1 MKKIVIF
8 CLLVLI
14 LVFGFISCAS
24 GSSSNVSGQ
33 NRVDADLLSF
43 MVYGNDFLTSITLP
57 DTWNV
62 DMTVAQQNGVNG
74 FFYLKEYGINNSPA
88 VVILNLAYKPNA
100 DTKLGEWI
108 EYDINDF
115 LDYYDGFTSERLNWD
130 VTNKNNYR
138 IITYSLRNDN
148 MGYLQYSAYFDV
160 GLHYFA
166 NIYVTVK
173 DKNKHD
179 EIVNDFR
186 KCLENSE
193 FTGIGVIM
201 EQL

>member
-1 MKKIVIF
+1 MKKNVFF
-8 CLLVLI
+8 CI
-14 LVFGFISCAS
+14 LVVVLAFSFIGCAS

-33 NRVDADLLSF
+33 NRMDTDLSSF
-43 MVYGNDFLTSITLP
+43 MVYGNDFLTSIALP
-57 DTWNV
+57 NTWFV
-62 DMTVAQQNGVNG
+62 DMTFAQQNGVNG
-74 FFYLKEYGINNSPA
+74 FFFLKEYGINNSPA
-88 VVILNLAYKPNA
+88 VIILNLSYKPNI
-100 DTKLGEWI
+100 DTKLEEWI
-108 EYDINDF
+108 EHDINEF

-130 VTNKNNYR
+130 ITNKNNYR
-138 IITYSLRNDN
+138 IIIYSLRNDI

-160 GLHYFA
+160 GLDYFA

-186 KCLENSE
+186 RCLENSE

-201 EQL
+201 K